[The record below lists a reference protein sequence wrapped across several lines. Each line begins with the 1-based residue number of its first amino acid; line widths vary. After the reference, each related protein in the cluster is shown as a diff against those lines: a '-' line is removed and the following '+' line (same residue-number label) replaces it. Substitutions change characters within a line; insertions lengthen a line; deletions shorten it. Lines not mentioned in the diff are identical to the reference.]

1 MLSTLTRLV
10 RNTFQTGGKSRKM
23 ASLRDLQGIRSA
35 LMLCIEDCESIQ
47 TERLRLKITSAKN
60 AQELW
65 LLRNDAYQIISHHHS
80 QSAAVTRINDLRSV
94 FEGWLEPRHLG
105 KIR

>member
-1 MLSTLTRLV
+1 MLATLTRLV
-10 RNTFQTGGKSRKM
+10 RNTLQPGASGRKV

-35 LMLCIEDCESIQ
+35 LMQSIEDCESIQ

-65 LLRNDAYQIISHHHS
+65 LLRNDAYQIISQHHS
-80 QSAAVTRINDLRSV
+80 QSSAVTRINGLMSA
-94 FEGWLEPRHLG
+94 FEGWLEPQHLG
-105 KIR
+105 KIK

>member
-1 MLSTLTRLV
+1 MLSALTRMML
-10 RNTFQTGGKSRKM
+10 NTFQPGARGRKV
-23 ASLRDLQGIRSA
+23 ASLRDLQSIRTA
-35 LMLCIEDCESIQ
+35 LLLSIEDCESMQ
-47 TERLRLKITSAKN
+47 SERLRLKISGAKN

-80 QSAAVTRINDLRSV
+80 QSAAVTRINGLRSV

-105 KIR
+105 KIK

>member
-1 MLSTLTRLV
+1 MLATLTRLV
-10 RNTFQTGGKSRKM
+10 LNTFQPGGKSRKI

-35 LMLCIEDCESIQ
+35 LLQSVEDCESIQ

-80 QSAAVTRINDLRSV
+80 QSAAVTRINGLRNV

-105 KIR
+105 KIK

>member
-1 MLSTLTRLV
+1 MLATLTRLV
-10 RNTFQTGGKSRKM
+10 LNTFQPGAKSRKV

-35 LMLCIEDCESIQ
+35 LLQSIEDCESLQ
-47 TERLRLKITSAKN
+47 TERLRHKISGAKN

-80 QSAAVTRINDLRSV
+80 QSAAVTRINGLRNV
-94 FEGWLEPRHLG
+94 FEGWLEPRHLA
-105 KIR
+105 KIK